1 MVKYLLFTIFLLF
14 NIGLKS
20 QNITS
25 RLSLQSGGNVYFSF
39 NSLEKY
45 NNGISYND
53 WTKVKV
59 YFVDTTNLGVQNST
73 KWKLSVRSTRDKIY
87 GDGGNDLPLSTIE
100 FTTNSNDGGVVYN
113 NPTILQ
119 DINTI
124 LISNG
129 SQTVDVVAGTS
140 WLTDVFISYHC
151 GTNVANKLLGK
162 PPDYYTVDLVFTLEA
177 E

>member
-1 MVKYLLFTIFLLF
+1 MVRYSLFTFFLLF
-14 NIGLKS
+14 NIVLRS
-20 QNITS
+20 QNVTS
-25 RLSLQSGGNVYFSF
+25 RLSLQSGGNIYFSF

-59 YFVDTTNLGVQNST
+59 YFVDSAGGVQNNAT
-73 KWKLSVRSTRDKIY
+73 KWKLSVKATRDKIY

-100 FTTNSNDGGVVYN
+100 FTTNGSDGGATYH
-113 NPTILQ
+113 NPEILQ

-124 LISNG
+124 LVSNG
-129 SQTVDVVAGTS
+129 SQTVDVVAGTN

-151 GTNVANKLLGK
+151 GTHAANKLLGK
-162 PPDYYTVDLVFTLEA
+162 PPDYYTVDLVYTLE
-177 E
+177 EE